1 MNTNTVAQSDYA
13 ANAYTENVQQTTKKS
28 AVTNGKT
35 IGDPQLSEKA
45 QKYYEQLK
53 KKFSNMDFILVS
65 ADKKEEAQANA
76 AQYANANHTV
86 VLIDTDKIEK
96 MAKDEAYRKKY
107 EGIIS
112 GAQTQLA
119 QIKNGLGSNASHVK
133 GYGIKINDNGTAS
146 LFAVID
152 KSLAAQKERIAKN
165 AKTRAEEKKAAE
177 KKADK
182 KKTEEKQE
190 LKNDKSKKAE
200 EKEDYVTVTAS
211 SVEELLKKINDTIYD
226 SMSDHVKTP
235 QEQLLGQHINFSA

>member
-1 MNTNTVAQSDYA
+1 MNIKKATKEDLSRIAEIFVFNNRINYFPIFKQEDFSFGELQVVSLI
-13 ANAYTENVQQTTKKS
+13 ENYF
-28 AVTNGKT
+28 GKT
-35 IGDPQLSEKA
+35 EI
-45 QKYYEQLK
+45 
-53 KKFSNMDFILVS
+53 MDTLFV
-65 ADKKEEAQANA
+65 AEDN
-76 AQYANANHTV
+76 
-86 VLIDTDKIEK
+86 
-96 MAKDEAYRKKY
+96 
-107 EGIIS
+107 GIIKGFMEIRGTEIGKLYVEPCFQS
-112 GAQTQLA
+112 G
-119 QIKNGLGSNASHVK
+119 G
-133 GYGIKINDNGTAS
+133 
-146 LFAVID
+146 VID

>member
-28 AVTNGKT
+28 AFTNGKT

-96 MAKDEAYRKKY
+96 MAEDEAYRKKY

-226 SMSDHVKTP
+226 SMSDHAKTP

>member
-96 MAKDEAYRKKY
+96 MAEDEAYRKKY

-119 QIKNGLGSNASHVK
+119 QIKNGLGSNASSVK
-133 GYGIKINDNGTAS
+133 GYGIKINDNGTAF

-152 KSLAAQKERIAKN
+152 KSLAAQKERISKN

-182 KKTEEKQE
+182 KKAEEKQKM
-190 LKNDKSKKAE
+190 KNDKSQKTE
-200 EKEDYVTVTAS
+200 EKGDYVTVTAS
-211 SVEELLKKINDTIYD
+211 SVEELLKKINDTMYD
-226 SMSDHVKTP
+226 SMSDYVKTP

>member
-35 IGDPQLSEKA
+35 IGNPQLSEKA

-96 MAKDEAYRKKY
+96 MAEDEAYRKKY

-119 QIKNGLGSNASHVK
+119 QIKNGLGSNASSVK

-152 KSLAAQKERIAKN
+152 KSLAAQKERISKN

-182 KKTEEKQE
+182 KKAEEKQKM
-190 LKNDKSKKAE
+190 KNDKSQKTE
-200 EKEDYVTVTAS
+200 EKGDYVTVTAS
-211 SVEELLKKINDTIYD
+211 SVEELLKKINDTMYD
-226 SMSDHVKTP
+226 SMSDYVKTP

>member
-45 QKYYEQLK
+45 QKYYEQLR

-96 MAKDEAYRKKY
+96 MAEDEAYRKKY

-146 LFAVID
+146 LFL
-152 KSLAAQKERIAKN
+152 SLIHISEP
-165 AKTRAEEKKAAE
+165 TR
-177 KKADK
+177 
-182 KKTEEKQE
+182 
-190 LKNDKSKKAE
+190 
-200 EKEDYVTVTAS
+200 
-211 SVEELLKKINDTIYD
+211 
-226 SMSDHVKTP
+226 H
-235 QEQLLGQHINFSA
+235 

>member
-28 AVTNGKT
+28 AFTNGKT

-96 MAKDEAYRKKY
+96 MAEDEAYRKKY

-152 KSLAAQKERIAKN
+152 KSLAARKRESPKTQKRVQRRRKQLRKRQTKRKRKKSRNWKMARAK
-165 AKTRAEEKKAAE
+165 RRR
-177 KKADK
+177 K
-182 KKTEEKQE
+182 KKTT
-190 LKNDKSKKAE
+190 LPLPLPVWRNCSKRSMIPFM
-200 EKEDYVTVTAS
+200 TA
-211 SVEELLKKINDTIYD
+211 
-226 SMSDHVKTP
+226 
-235 QEQLLGQHINFSA
+235 

>member
-35 IGDPQLSEKA
+35 IGNPQLSEKA

-65 ADKKEEAQANA
+65 ADK
-76 AQYANANHTV
+76 
-86 VLIDTDKIEK
+86 
-96 MAKDEAYRKKY
+96 
-107 EGIIS
+107 
-112 GAQTQLA
+112 
-119 QIKNGLGSNASHVK
+119 
-133 GYGIKINDNGTAS
+133 
-146 LFAVID
+146 
-152 KSLAAQKERIAKN
+152 
-165 AKTRAEEKKAAE
+165 
-177 KKADK
+177 
-182 KKTEEKQE
+182 
-190 LKNDKSKKAE
+190 
-200 EKEDYVTVTAS
+200 KEDYVTVTAS

>member
-45 QKYYEQLK
+45 QKYYEQLR

-96 MAKDEAYRKKY
+96 MAEDEAYRKKY

-119 QIKNGLGSNASHVK
+119 QIRN
-133 GYGIKINDNGTAS
+133 Y
-146 LFAVID
+146 
-152 KSLAAQKERIAKN
+152 LAGKYK
-165 AKTRAEEKKAAE
+165 KTQVALEFEKKPELIAGFVLRVG
-177 KKADK
+177 DI
-182 KKTEEKQE
+182 EE
-190 LKNDKSKKAE
+190 D
-200 EKEDYVTVTAS
+200 
-211 SVEELLKKINDTIYD
+211 
-226 SMSDHVKTP
+226 
-235 QEQLLGQHINFSA
+235 FSIRGRLDRLQQKLTWR

>member
-86 VLIDTDKIEK
+86 VLIDTDKCNLLEYLTQRDIQTK
-96 MAKDEAYRKKY
+96 NSGVNVRYRGKHRFFKGFN
-107 EGIIS
+107 EF
-112 GAQTQLA
+112 
-119 QIKNGLGSNASHVK
+119 IK
-133 GYGIKINDNGTAS
+133 
-146 LFAVID
+146 
-152 KSLAAQKERIAKN
+152 E
-165 AKTRAEEKKAAE
+165 KTRRCDNDFEKIE
-177 KKADK
+177 R
-182 KKTEEKQE
+182 
-190 LKNDKSKKAE
+190 
-200 EKEDYVTVTAS
+200 
-211 SVEELLKKINDTIYD
+211 
-226 SMSDHVKTP
+226 HV
-235 QEQLLGQHINFSA
+235 FF

>member
-96 MAKDEAYRKKY
+96 MAEDEAYRKKY

-119 QIKNGLGSNASHVK
+119 QIKNGL
-133 GYGIKINDNGTAS
+133 GTAS

>member
-96 MAKDEAYRKKY
+96 MAEDEAYRKKY

-226 SMSDHVKTP
+226 SMSDYVKTP